1 MAENSGDLSLGYM
14 MGQSENNRN
23 GFFGGDGGWL
33 GLIVL
38 ALLFGWG
45 GNGGGL
51 FGNGGGNMNAG
62 FAWQNIDGGIRAIQ
76 NGISD
81 ATYAL
86 NNTIVNGFHGVDNQL
101 CGLSRQMSECCCDI
115 KQTINNSTREVL
127 DFLVNDK
134 MSTLQNE
141 NQALKFQASQTAQN
155 AFITANQEAQT
166 AELIRRLGA
175 DCPTPAYVV
184 QPPTPVTF
192 PTNNCGCG
200 CGNAY
205 GYGYA
210 G

>member
-127 DFLVNDK
+127 DFLVQDK
-134 MSTLQNE
+134 ISTLQNE
-141 NQALKFQASQTAQN
+141 NQALKFQASQVAQN
-155 AFITANQEAQT
+155 QFITQVGSDIVN
-166 AELIRRLGA
+166 RLQ
-175 DCPTPAYVV
+175 PPPVPAYVV
-184 QPPTPVTF
+184 QNPYASYGWGGGYGYGGG
-192 PTNNCGCG
+192 CGCG
-200 CGNAY
+200 C
-205 GYGYA
+205 
-210 G
+210 

>member
-1 MAENSGDLSLGYM
+1 MAESSGDLSLGYM
-14 MGQSENNRN
+14 MGQSE
-23 GFFGGDGGWL
+23 GGGGWGGMGGIW
-33 GLIVL
+33 GLAVL
-38 ALLFGWG
+38 ALIFGN

-101 CGLSRQMSECCCDI
+101 CGLSRQMSDCCCDI

-127 DFLVNDK
+127 DFLTQDK
-134 MSTLQNE
+134 IATLQNE
-141 NQALKFQASQTAQN
+141 NQALKFQASQVAQN
-155 AFITANQEAQT
+155 QFITQVGSDIVN
-166 AELIRRLGA
+166 RLQ
-175 DCPTPAYVV
+175 PPPVPAYQVPNPYV
-184 QPPTPVTF
+184 
-192 PTNNCGCG
+192 GYYG
-200 CGNAY
+200 

-210 G
+210 GGCGC

>member
-1 MAENSGDLSLGYM
+1 MSENGDLSLGYM
-14 MGQSENNRN
+14 MGQSE
-23 GFFGGDGGWL
+23 GGGGWGGMGGIW
-33 GLIVL
+33 GLAVL
-38 ALLFGWG
+38 ALIFGN

-101 CGLSRQMSECCCDI
+101 CGLSRQIGDCCCDI

-127 DFLVNDK
+127 DFLVQDK
-134 MSTLQNE
+134 ISSLQNE
-141 NQALKFQASQTAQN
+141 NQALKFQASQVAQN
-155 AFITANQEAQT
+155 QFITQVGSDIVN
-166 AELIRRLGA
+166 RLQ
-175 DCPTPAYVV
+175 PPPVPAYQVPNPYV
-184 QPPTPVTF
+184 
-192 PTNNCGCG
+192 GYYG
-200 CGNAY
+200 

-210 G
+210 GGCGCGC

>member
-1 MAENSGDLSLGYM
+1 MSENGDLSLGYM
-14 MGQSENNRN
+14 MGSSENN
-23 GFFGGDGGWL
+23 GGMFGGDGLWAVVL
-33 GLIVL
+33 L
-38 ALLFGWG
+38 ALIFGN

-101 CGLSRQMSECCCDI
+101 CGLSRQIGDCCCDI

-127 DFLVNDK
+127 DFLVQDK
-134 MSTLQNE
+134 ISSLQNE
-141 NQALKFQASQTAQN
+141 NQALKFQASQVAQN
-155 AFITANQEAQT
+155 QFITQVGSDIVN
-166 AELIRRLGA
+166 RLQ
-175 DCPTPAYVV
+175 PPPVPAYQVPNPYV
-184 QPPTPVTF
+184 
-192 PTNNCGCG
+192 GYYG
-200 CGNAY
+200 

-210 G
+210 GGCGCGC